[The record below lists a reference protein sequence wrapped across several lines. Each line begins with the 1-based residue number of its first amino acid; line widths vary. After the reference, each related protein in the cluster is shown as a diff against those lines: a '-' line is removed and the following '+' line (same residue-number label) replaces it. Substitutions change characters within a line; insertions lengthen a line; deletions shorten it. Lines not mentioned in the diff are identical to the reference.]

1 MGEKF
6 PEGGETMTAKIYK
19 QTRKL
24 ARWLLEIF

>member
-1 MGEKF
+1 MSEQ
-6 PEGGETMTAKIYK
+6 PPDSHESTTTKIYK